1 MTDKPKKWNLVTTYP
16 ITEYQC
22 GAKAGEKV
30 RLRKDSIVT
39 HKENIPTGEVL
50 SAGGIWTVI
59 PGSSEP
65 PVVLWLREPSGD
77 PHTWDDDAG
86 FWEWFER
93 V

>member
-1 MTDKPKKWNLVTTYP
+1 MAKKSKKWKLVTSYP

-22 GAKAGEKV
+22 GAKASETV
-30 RLRKDSIVT
+30 RLRKDIVV
-39 HKENIPTGEVL
+39 KNSKGVPTGDVHA
-50 SAGGIWTVI
+50 AGEIWTVI

-65 PVVLWLREPSGD
+65 PVVLWLRQPDGD
-77 PHTWDDDAG
+77 PHTWDDDED